1 VPHALRR
8 NREDRWGQPPAEERA
23 RVPHRDLRVPKI
35 LISPFPEILI
45 TCR

>member
-1 VPHALRR
+1 MLADQAPHVRHL
-8 NREDRWGQPPAEERA
+8 
-23 RVPHRDLRVPKI
+23 VRVPKI